1 MTVVFLWEVVEQLG
15 ESKPTRPTTSIAAG
29 IGPLSDL
36 VLQSAK
42 GELLRT
48 PVGGWS
54 VQQALTPTLN
64 FKKIPWEG
72 YRFMAMSI
80 AATTYLH
87 RLIAVLLGMALTTS
101 FTAAESTTKG
111 TEYVRVVTDQMHQL
125 QVVKVEPHAFRVQRS
140 AIGQIAFNEDASTSV
155 LTPFSGRVI
164 RLIAKIGDQVKSGDP
179 LLEIDSPE
187 QVPPQNDF
195 IAAQTARNK
204 ARSQLNLARIAEKRV
219 RDLYDGK
226 AAPFKDL
233 QQAEAQLAAAEND
246 MRSTDTAFEAA
257 HIRLR
262 ILGRT
267 DAEISKLEQHGAL
280 SRATQITAPI
290 DGTIISRKVGPGQ
303 YVRAD
308 SGEALYTIADTSTM
322 WLKAQVFEQDIAF
335 VRIGQEI
342 EVRVSAAPNRIFKAR
357 ISAISSASDL
367 TTRRVVVRSEI
378 GNPDGALKS
387 EMFASFKIA
396 IEEASTTPAVP
407 TEAVIREG
415 DVATVW
421 VETEPLLFKRRVVDI
436 GIQQDG
442 LVQIRSGLNFGEL
455 VVARGAIFV
464 DNEWRQ

>member
-1 MTVVFLWEVVEQLG
+1 MATSIAATMYLHRAIAVLFGTAL
-15 ESKPTRPTTSIAAG
+15 TTSIAA
-29 IGPLSDL
+29 
-36 VLQSAK
+36 
-42 GELLRT
+42 
-48 PVGGWS
+48 
-54 VQQALTPTLN
+54 
-64 FKKIPWEG
+64 
-72 YRFMAMSI
+72 
-80 AATTYLH
+80 
-87 RLIAVLLGMALTTS
+87 
-101 FTAAESTTKG
+101 AEDTTKG
-111 TEYVRVVTDQMHQL
+111 ADYIRVVADQMHQL
-125 QVVKVEPHAFRVQRS
+125 QVVKVEPCAFRVQRS
-140 AIGQIAFNEDASTSV
+140 AIGQIAFNEDVSTNV

-164 RLIAKIGDQVKSGDP
+164 RLIGKIGDQVKRGDP

-195 IAAQTARNK
+195 IAALTARNK
-204 ARSQLNLARIAEKRV
+204 ASSQLNLARIAEKRV

-233 QQAEAQLAAAEND
+233 QQEEARLAGAEND
-246 MRSTDTAFEAA
+246 MRSADTALEAGR
-257 HIRLR
+257 IRLR
-262 ILGRT
+262 ILGNT
-267 DAEISKLEQHGAL
+267 DVEIAKLEQHGTL
-280 SRATQITAPI
+280 SHTTQVTAPI
-290 DGTIISRKVGPGQ
+290 DGTIVSRKGGPGQ

-308 SGEALYTIADTSTM
+308 SGEALYVIADLSTM

-367 TTRRVVVRSEI
+367 ATRRVVVRSEI

-387 EMFASFKIA
+387 EMFASFKITT
-396 IEEASTTPAVP
+396 EDASTTPAVP

-415 DVATVW
+415 DIATVW
-421 VETEPLLFKRRVVDI
+421 VETEPMLFKRRVVDI

-442 LVQIRSGLNFGEL
+442 LVQIRSGLDLGEL

>member
-1 MTVVFLWEVVEQLG
+1 
-15 ESKPTRPTTSIAAG
+15 
-29 IGPLSDL
+29 
-36 VLQSAK
+36 
-42 GELLRT
+42 
-48 PVGGWS
+48 
-54 VQQALTPTLN
+54 
-64 FKKIPWEG
+64 
-72 YRFMAMSI
+72 MAMSV
-80 AATTYLH
+80 AAATYLH
-87 RLIAVLLGMALTTS
+87 RLIAVLFGMALTTS
-101 FTAAESTTKG
+101 FAAAEDPMKG
-111 TEYVRVVTDQMHQL
+111 TDYVRVVAGQMHQL
-125 QVVKVEPHAFRVQRS
+125 RVVKVEAHAFRVQRS
-140 AIGQIAFNEDASTSV
+140 AIGQIAFNEDASTVV

-164 RLIAKIGDQVKSGDP
+164 RLIAKVGDQVKSGDP

-204 ARSQLNLARIAEKRV
+204 AHSQLNLARIVEKRA
-219 RDLYDGK
+219 RDLYEGK

-246 MRSTDTAFEAA
+246 MRSTDTAFEAVR
-257 HIRLR
+257 IRLR

-267 DAEISKLEQHGAL
+267 DEEISKLEQHGAL
-280 SRATQITAPI
+280 SRVTRITAPI

-303 YVRAD
+303 HVRAD
-308 SGEALYTIADTSTM
+308 SGDALYTIADLSTM

-335 VRIGQEI
+335 MRIGQEI

-357 ISAISSASDL
+357 ISTIGAASDL

-396 IEEASTTPAVP
+396 TEEASTTAAVP

-415 DVATVW
+415 DLATVW
-421 VETEPLLFKRRVVDI
+421 VETEPMLFKRRVVDT

-442 LVQIRSGLNFGEL
+442 LVQIRSGLDFGEL